1 MQFICE
7 ETVGSLNQMN
17 LNTRK
22 ESRVFCRS
30 LGCLIFLKKSINL
43 ILSHHNKIL
52 KLILKCA

>member
-30 LGCLIFLKKSINL
+30 LGCLIFLKNL
-43 ILSHHNKIL
+43 
-52 KLILKCA
+52 LIWFYHITIRY